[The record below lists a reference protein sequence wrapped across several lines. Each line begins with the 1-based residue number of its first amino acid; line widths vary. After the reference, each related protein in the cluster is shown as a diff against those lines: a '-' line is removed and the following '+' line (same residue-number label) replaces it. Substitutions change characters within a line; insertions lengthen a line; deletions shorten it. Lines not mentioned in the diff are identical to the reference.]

1 MKRELRL
8 LIVDDNAATRYALR
22 RRMERHDF
30 IVSEAGTGTEGL
42 ELIAAQLPDALILD
56 VNLPDMSG
64 FDIVR
69 LLRADP
75 RTALLPVVHVS
86 AASIHTSD
94 IVTGLEA
101 GADAYLVHPVDPDVL
116 LATLRT
122 LLRVRDTEHAL
133 RESEARFRE
142 IFVNISAPI
151 AVMDA
156 QLKVHEC
163 NHAFAQ
169 LIQQSTSTKGASQLR
184 PDQPHLAPQ
193 TLEGSLLEGQEDV
206 IQELR
211 AGLLAGE
218 RWKGTL
224 RMLVRGEVRETEWQ
238 ISPYRTPLLS
248 LVFIEDVTEHRRR
261 EQSHLKQLDSVNTQL
276 AHEVAERARTEAQ
289 LLQVQKMDAIGKLTG
304 GIAHDFNNLLTGIIT
319 GIELIKKRTEENR
332 PDKILRYAEA
342 ALASASSAAALTHR
356 LLAFARQQPLDA
368 RPIDINKHIRSLE
381 DLLRR
386 TIGKRIALSLELT
399 SQSAIALVDSS
410 QLESALLNLVI
421 NARDALPAG
430 GSIRV
435 TTFAAHSKGDS
446 RLADGP
452 YLALSV
458 KDDGIGIEHNVIDKV
473 FDPFFTT
480 KPLGEGTGLGL
491 STIYGFAR
499 QSGGDVLIRSVA
511 GHGTEVTLMF
521 PAGIDTVPVDAPPSP
536 PPRLGA
542 GQHILIVEDT
552 ASVRMFVNELL
563 SDTGYRCTQAADVHT
578 ALAILENDPSIDLL
592 LSDVGLP
599 HMNGRELADRAR
611 VWRPRLPVL
620 FMTGYAENAVNRQSF
635 LGPEMD
641 MIIKPFKLGALLEK
655 VDAMLQAKSS
665 EAIPTA
671 PLRD

>member
-1 MKRELRL
+1 MRELRL

-22 RRMERHDF
+22 RRMERHSF

-42 ELIAAQLPDALILD
+42 ELIAAQMPDALILD

-64 FDIVR
+64 FDVVR
-69 LLRADP
+69 LLRSEP

-86 AASIHTSD
+86 AASIQTAD

-122 LLRVRDTEHAL
+122 LLRVRDTEYAL
-133 RESEARFRE
+133 RESEARFRD

-156 QLKVHEC
+156 DLKVHEC
-163 NHAFAQ
+163 NHAFAR
-169 LIQQSTSTKGASQLR
+169 LIQHSAAQQTVRQS
-184 PDQPHLAPQ
+184 LAD
-193 TLEGSLLEGQEDV
+193 GQDE
-206 IQELR
+206 IIRELR

-224 RMLVRGEVRETEWQ
+224 HMQVRGELRETEWQ
-238 ISPYRTPLLS
+238 ISPYRTPQLS

-261 EQSHLKQLDSVNTQL
+261 EQSHLQKLDSVNTQL

-289 LLQVQKMDAIGKLTG
+289 LLQAQKMDAIGKLTG

-332 PDKILRYAEA
+332 PDKIMRYADA
-342 ALASASSAAALTHR
+342 ALASALSAAALTHR

-368 RPIDINKHIRSLE
+368 RPIDINQHIRSLE

-386 TIGKRIALSLELT
+386 TIGKRIALTLDLT

-421 NARDALPAG
+421 NARDALPEG
-430 GSIRV
+430 GTIRV

-446 RLADGP
+446 RLADGA

-458 KDDGIGIEHNVIDKV
+458 KDDGVGIEHSVIDKV

-480 KPLGEGTGLGL
+480 KPIGEGTGLGL

-499 QSGGDVLIRSVA
+499 QSGGDVVIRSLA

-521 PAGIDTVPVDAPPSP
+521 PAGVDVVPVAALPNAPL
-536 PPRLGA
+536 RLGA

-563 SDTGYRCTQAADVHT
+563 IDNGYRCTQVADVAT
-578 ALAILENDPSIDLL
+578 ALSALENDHSIDLL
-592 LSDVGLP
+592 LTDVGLP
-599 HMNGRELADRAR
+599 HMNGRELADRSR
-611 VWRPRLPVL
+611 LWRPSLPVL
-620 FMTGYAENAVNRQSF
+620 FMTGYAENALNRQSF
-635 LGPEMD
+635 LGEGMD

-655 VDAMLQAKSS
+655 VDSMLAAGSRK
-665 EAIPTA
+665 T
-671 PLRD
+671 

>member
-30 IVSEAGTGTEGL
+30 VVSEAGTGTEGL
-42 ELIAAQLPDALILD
+42 ELIASQVPDALILD

-69 LLRADP
+69 LLRSEP

-86 AASIHTSD
+86 AASIQTTD

-122 LLRVRDTEHAL
+122 LLRVRDTEYAL

-163 NHAFAQ
+163 NHAFAL
-169 LIQQSTSTKGASQLR
+169 LIQQSVAQQTMENS
-184 PDQPHLAPQ
+184 LAD
-193 TLEGSLLEGQEDV
+193 GQDEIV
-206 IQELR
+206 QELR

-248 LVFIEDVTEHRRR
+248 LVFIEDVTEHRQR
-261 EQSHLKQLDSVNTQL
+261 EQSHLKQLDSVNTKL

-319 GIELIKKRTEENR
+319 GIELIKKRTQENR
-332 PDKILRYAEA
+332 PEKIMRYAEA

-386 TIGKRIALSLELT
+386 TIGKRIALTLDLT
-399 SQSAIALVDSS
+399 SQSAIALVDAS

-421 NARDALPAG
+421 NARDALPEG
-430 GSIRV
+430 GTIRV

-458 KDDGIGIEHNVIDKV
+458 KDDGIGIEHSVIDKV

-480 KPLGEGTGLGL
+480 KPIGEGTGLGL

-499 QSGGDVLIRSVA
+499 QSGGDVVIRSVA
-511 GHGTEVTLMF
+511 SHGTEVTLMF
-521 PAGIDTVPVDAPPSP
+521 PAGADSVPVEPAPSA

-563 SDTGYRCTQAADVHT
+563 IDTGYRCTQAADVAT
-578 ALAILENDPSIDLL
+578 ALAILENDTTIDLL

-599 HMNGRELADRAR
+599 HMNGRELSDRAR
-611 VWRPRLPVL
+611 VWRPSLPVL

-635 LGPEMD
+635 LGEGMD

-655 VDAMLQAKSS
+655 VDNMLDAKPRQS
-665 EAIPTA
+665 
-671 PLRD
+671 